1 MQKKATDELVGW
13 KRHGLLASPVSVV
26 SPSESDLALIETEQP
41 IVGDGDTVS
50 VTSQVIQ
57 DSFGTTERRLS
68 IDGPLQIPTAF
79 EEPFETVGVV
89 QVLESTVKL
98 QLM

>member
-57 DSFGTTERRLS
+57 GSFGTTEGRLS
-68 IDGPLQIPTAF
+68 IDDPLQVPAAF
-79 EEPFETVGVV
+79 EELFETVGVV
-89 QVLESTVKL
+89 EALESTVKL